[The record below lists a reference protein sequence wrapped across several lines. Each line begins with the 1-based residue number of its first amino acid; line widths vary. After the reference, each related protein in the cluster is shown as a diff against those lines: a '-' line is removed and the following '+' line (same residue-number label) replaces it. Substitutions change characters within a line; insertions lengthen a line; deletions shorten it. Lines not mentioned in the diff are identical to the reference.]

1 MTLTKKLGN
10 YTLDIVDIEDFK
22 HYYEENKDCFTTN
35 AFNSYLKTVDI
46 PPKFF
51 KEQPEETQEEL
62 LDNREIFVREKKKY
76 FNKVIIVLRSNESI
90 LNACRLDKREAEM
103 QYEMLKDIDEIP
115 NKFEHRSFIKDGYVS
130 LIISNDIKRDVE
142 NQVLAIDFPIL
153 MNKVPVIHKAIYTLP
168 DNNAHVPIEHISYL
182 TSEEVG
188 LGTDY
193 SSIKAAIDDRMEY
206 LEEARTEAEVQVILR
221 DPEVVGLALVQE
233 GTIARS
239 YMEKVVKHIK
249 DCTTGDLTTSKLES
263 LVLDFDEEMRSYKQV
278 TKLREVSGFTILNI
292 LESPQF
298 KELLELMDGEDE
310 EIEDE
315 KLVLC

>member
-22 HYYEENKDCFTTN
+22 HYYEEHKGDFSTN
-35 AFNSYLKTVDI
+35 AFNAFLKTVDI

-62 LDNREIFVREKKKY
+62 LDNREIFVREKKKF
-76 FNKVIIVLRSNESI
+76 FNKVIVVLKSNESI
-90 LNACRLDKREAEM
+90 LNACRLDRREAEM
-103 QYEMLKDIDEIP
+103 QYEMLKDIDEIS
-115 NKFEHRSFIKDGYVS
+115 NKFEHRSFIKDGYIS
-130 LIISNDIKRDVE
+130 LIISNDIKRDTE
-142 NQVLAIDFPIL
+142 NQVLAIDFPVL

-168 DNNAHVPIEHISYL
+168 DTNAHVPVEHISYL
-182 TSEEVG
+182 TSEEIG

-193 SSIKAAIDDRMEY
+193 TSIKAAVDDRIDFLTEY
-206 LEEARTEAEVQVILR
+206 RTEAAEEVILR
-221 DPEVVGLALVQE
+221 EPEVVGLALVQE
-233 GTIARS
+233 GTVARS

-278 TKLREVSGFTILNI
+278 TKLREVSGFTILNM

-298 KELLELMDGEDE
+298 KELLELMEE
-310 EIEDE
+310 EETEIEDE